1 MYISAPKM
9 YILTPEMYILT
20 PEMYIL
26 TPEIYILRP
35 KKGTKAGCTFSKGI
49 LLNLKGAYWYLNG
62 TY

>member
-1 MYISAPKM
+1 MYISAPK
-9 YILTPEMYILT
+9 MYILT